1 MAVVIRL
8 ARKGHTHLPF
18 YRITVADS
26 RSPVNGKF
34 LQQIGHYDPNQNP
47 PTVQVDEASA
57 LKWLETGAQPT
68 DTVRALLQ
76 KQGLLEKAYL
86 MKKGAASAE
95 TPAKVRLQASPA
107 RTKRHKKAP
116 APAEPAAAAEAPA
129 AE

>member
-1 MAVVIRL
+1 LAVVIRL

-47 PTVQVDEASA
+47 PVVQVDEESA
-57 LKWLETGAQPT
+57 LKWLKTGAQPS
-68 DTVRALLQ
+68 DTVRGLLQ
-76 KQGLLEKAYL
+76 NQGLLEKAYL
-86 MKKGAASAE
+86 MEKGAATPE
-95 TPAKVRLQASPA
+95 TPAKVRLTASKA

-116 APAEPAAAAEAPA
+116 APVEAPA
-129 AE
+129 AAE